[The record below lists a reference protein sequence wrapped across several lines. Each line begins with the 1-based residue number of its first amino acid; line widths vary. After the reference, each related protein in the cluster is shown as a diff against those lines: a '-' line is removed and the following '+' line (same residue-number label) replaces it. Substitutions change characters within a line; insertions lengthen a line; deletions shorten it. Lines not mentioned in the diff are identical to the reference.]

1 MEDSQDT
8 NNEDPTP
15 KLKSSP
21 IPILFIPFNNK
32 DNKCNYCGNKYSK
45 TLLFSQR
52 YCKKCLFK
60 FIKDTIGDNA
70 TYLDVH
76 ISKNKTRCIEHEAD
90 LCTGNIQEW
99 CKHCSEISYFKQVIS
114 PLSFPKYKKEIEKLT
129 IKCDCGESVYHS
141 ETSYVDFLISFGQ
154 VESFLTKKLIPILY
168 LPWWDAKGICIVC
181 KRFLKLV
188 SNCQKSCSH
197 CYTTFIGC
205 RYCLTTNIIFG
216 ITEESQCKKCN
227 RTTTIDT
234 NIPNIGSGNYDVD
247 EFLYY
252 TRFNTNNYHAISNY
266 INYYN
271 KNQVWFYNF
280 IENELVNNIQPI
292 MELIPYTQIKDFKEI
307 ARGGFGIVYK
317 ATWLKENKEVAVK
330 KFFSQNIKTF
340 LNELKS
346 LYQCYDKNFIIKY
359 CGITQDTESKDY
371 MLVMEYANGK
381 NLHNY
386 LRENFT
392 NITWHDKINLLLKIS
407 EGLCVIHEKNFI
419 HRDFHSKNIFLS
431 ESDSYQHW
439 QIGDLG
445 LTRHANDILSNN
457 EMYGIISYTAP
468 EIFKYNKYL
477 KESDIYSMGMIMW
490 ELTTGRRPFDNVK
503 NDVTLIL
510 EIIDGK
516 RPEITNDTPKCFS
529 NLMKRCLDSNPT
541 KRPSANEIYEISYFW
556 LFRNEDI
563 EQFNEAEK
571 RRLELLELK
580 KLGPEFTENSNSG
593 LIYTNF
599 TINLLQSNIKPN
611 SLTKRSNIKGYFTR
625 ELDFDIDDIQ
635 SRSSNINAT
644 TTSRS
649 LVPHTNNTN
658 NNGDPTPKLKSSPV
672 PILFIAFNNEENEC
686 INCGNEYFK
695 TLLSEQKYC
704 NNCLNTYVQQITDI
718 NTYMDVHIS
727 ENNTRYISKI
737 SHFKQIVSPLSSP
750 KYTEEKVEES
760 CKLCGNIV
768 YQSIS
773 YINYIFCPDCFLIS
787 CEWIDSSLTKKPI
800 PILCLPWWDV
810 SYDCITCG
818 RYLKF
823 ISDHQ
828 KLCSNCF
835 IIYIG
840 CRYCLT
846 TNIIFGIADKSQCK
860 KCKRIV
866 FTTADIANTTSG
878 NYDIDVLLGLDTNKF
893 HMLASFNKYIDNK
906 VLNSLQIYE
915 FIRDKF
921 GDKYNPITKW
931 FSYPQI
937 NNVKEIAEGGF
948 SIIYIANVVDY
959 GPVILKRYRDSLDG
973 SKHFLNDLK
982 LYSQLYSRFDAI
994 IKLYG
999 VTQDPNF
1006 NDNMLVMEYAN
1017 GGNLHGYLQKNFAN
1031 ITWMD
1036 KLIILQN
1043 ISEGLHSIHKKNVI
1057 HRDFHSGN
1065 ILLKYSDSRNLWKIG
1080 DFNLSQHTN
1089 STLTSNEIYGVI
1101 PYIAPEIF
1109 KGSQFSKGADI
1120 YSMGMIM
1127 WELTTGCKPFANV
1140 ELNADLVYKI
1150 LDGER
1155 PLITEDTPEIY
1166 ANLMKRCWNSD
1177 PNKRPLIFEILESVS
1192 WYNYDYTTKFAVFKQ
1207 AEERRLELIEMK
1219 MLGPDF
1225 SEKRHSGAIYTS
1237 RLLSAL
1243 ISKDSLEFSI
1253 NAFNEKQGYTSQELN
1268 FNNDNESQNND
1279 YNSVELKS
1287 NEDIFQISSLENNDF
1302 AKDSTQQGTSISTSR
1317 KHNIEESNIQP
1328 QNDGKRIKA
1337 EYVG

>member
-340 LNELKS
+340 LNE
-346 LYQCYDKNFIIKY
+346 
-359 CGITQDTESKDY
+359 
-371 MLVMEYANGK
+371 
-381 NLHNY
+381 
-386 LRENFT
+386 
-392 NITWHDKINLLLKIS
+392 IS

-457 EMYGIISYTAP
+457 EI
-468 EIFKYNKYL
+468 
-477 KESDIYSMGMIMW
+477 MGMIMW

-810 SYDCITCG
+810 SYDCITC
-818 RYLKF
+818 
-823 ISDHQ
+823 
-828 KLCSNCF
+828 
-835 IIYIG
+835 
-840 CRYCLT
+840 
-846 TNIIFGIADKSQCK
+846 DKSQCK

-1120 YSMGMIM
+1120 YSM
-1127 WELTTGCKPFANV
+1127 
-1140 ELNADLVYKI
+1140 
-1150 LDGER
+1150 
-1155 PLITEDTPEIY
+1155 EDTPEIY

>member
-45 TLLFSQR
+45 TLLFSQK

-76 ISKNKTRCIEHEAD
+76 ISKNETRCIEHEAD

-99 CKHCSEISYFKQVIS
+99 CIHCSEISYFKQVIS
-114 PLSFPKYKKEIEKLT
+114 PLSFPKYNRILKKLI
-129 IKCDCGESVYHS
+129 IKCTCDEPVYHS
-141 ETSYVDFLISFGQ
+141 DTSYVDFLIFFGQ

-168 LPWWDAKGICIVC
+168 LPWWDAKDECIVC
-181 KRFLKLV
+181 KRGLKLV

-227 RTTTIDT
+227 RTTTINT
-234 NIPNIGSGNYDVD
+234 NIQNIGSGNYDVD

-252 TRFNTNNYHAISNY
+252 TRFNTNIYHAISNY

-271 KNQVWFYNF
+271 ENQVWFYNF
-280 IENELVNNIQPI
+280 IENKLVNNIQPI
-292 MELIPYTQIKDFKEI
+292 MELIPYTQIKDFEEI

-317 ATWLKENKEVAVK
+317 ATWLKENKEVAIK
-330 KFFSQNIKTF
+330 KFFSQNIKKF
-340 LNELKS
+340 LNE
-346 LYQCYDKNFIIKY
+346 
-359 CGITQDTESKDY
+359 
-371 MLVMEYANGK
+371 
-381 NLHNY
+381 
-386 LRENFT
+386 
-392 NITWHDKINLLLKIS
+392 IS

-431 ESDSYQHW
+431 ESGSYQHW

-457 EMYGIISYTAP
+457 EI
-468 EIFKYNKYL
+468 
-477 KESDIYSMGMIMW
+477 
-490 ELTTGRRPFDNVK
+490 
-503 NDVTLIL
+503 
-510 EIIDGK
+510 
-516 RPEITNDTPKCFS
+516 
-529 NLMKRCLDSNPT
+529 
-541 KRPSANEIYEISYFW
+541 
-556 LFRNEDI
+556 NEDI

-599 TINLLQSNIKPN
+599 SINLLQSNIKPN

-625 ELDFDIDDIQ
+625 ELDFDIDDFQ
-635 SRSSNINAT
+635 SRSPNINAT

-649 LVPHTNNTN
+649 LAPHTNNTN

-704 NNCLNTYVQQITDI
+704 NNCLNKYVQQITDI
-718 NTYMDVHIS
+718 NTYMDVYIS
-727 ENNTRYISKI
+727 ENNTQYISMI
-737 SHFKQIVSPLSSP
+737 SHFKQIVSPLSSL
-750 KYTEEKVEES
+750 KYIEEKVEES
-760 CKLCGNIV
+760 CKLCGNII
-768 YQSIS
+768 YQSIND
-773 YINYIFCPDCFLIS
+773 INYRFCPDCFLIS

-818 RYLKF
+818 IYLKF

-828 KLCSNCF
+828 KWCSNCF
-835 IIYIG
+835 VIYIG

-846 TNIIFGIADKSQCK
+846 TNIIFGITDKSQCK

-866 FTTADIANTTSG
+866 IITADIANTTSG

-893 HMLASFNKYIDNK
+893 HMIASFNKYIDNK
-906 VLNSLQIYE
+906 ILNSLQIYE

-931 FSYPQI
+931 FSYSQI
-937 NNVKEIAEGGF
+937 NNVKEIARGGF
-948 SIIYIANVVDY
+948 GIIYIANVVEY
-959 GPVILKRYRDSLDG
+959 GTAVILKKFKNSLDE
-973 SKHFLNDLK
+973 SRYFLNELK
-982 LYSQLYSRFDAI
+982 LHSQLYSRFDVI

-999 VTQDPNF
+999 VTRDPQLNE
-1006 NDNMLVMEYAN
+1006 NMLVMEYAN
-1017 GGNLHGYLQKNFAN
+1017 GGDLH
-1031 ITWMD
+1031 
-1036 KLIILQN
+1036 
-1043 ISEGLHSIHKKNVI
+1043 
-1057 HRDFHSGN
+1057 R
-1065 ILLKYSDSRNLWKIG
+1065 
-1080 DFNLSQHTN
+1080 
-1089 STLTSNEIYGVI
+1089 
-1101 PYIAPEIF
+1101 
-1109 KGSQFSKGADI
+1109 
-1120 YSMGMIM
+1120 
-1127 WELTTGCKPFANV
+1127 
-1140 ELNADLVYKI
+1140 KI

-1155 PLITEDTPEIY
+1155 PEITEDTPEIY
-1166 ANLMKRCWNSD
+1166 ANLMKRCWD
-1177 PNKRPLIFEILESVS
+1177 PDPKKRPLIYEILESVS

-1219 MLGPDF
+1219 MLGPEF
-1225 SEKRHSGAIYTS
+1225 SVKPHPAAIYTS
-1237 RLLSAL
+1237 RSLRSF
-1243 ISKDSLEFSI
+1243 ISKCSSIYSI
-1253 NAFNEKQGYTSQELN
+1253 NAFNEKQDYISIEHE
-1268 FNNDNESQNND
+1268 FDIDIESQSNGLRSNN
-1279 YNSVELKS
+1279 
-1287 NEDIFQISSLENNDF
+1287 DIFQTASLENNDF
-1302 AKDSTQQGTSISTSR
+1302 SKYSTQQGTSISTSR
-1317 KHNIEESNIQP
+1317 KHIIEEPNIQP

-1337 EYVG
+1337 EDVG